1 MLIRI
6 RNNVGT
12 WKLQLDTDNGDIDYQ
27 GWTVKDVLSDGAF
40 EQYKLVQPLSLDPSG
55 TKPLLKTKTLLEQGL
70 SHGSMIYCRVK
81 ERDLL
86 ADDDSDSSVEACR
99 PQLEKNRTKPVES
112 LATNSLSEPFKEP
125 KVARKATSALP
136 SRPSSEVIEILS
148 SDDEGDTNKSKRKPS
163 PVKKK
168 RAATKRPSSPFDGAS
183 GSTSAKK
190 ARTNP
195 TSQSSAPQKESS
207 SSSIDF
213 KIASYNIWFGPPDPT
228 VNQLYPKERMEAIAK
243 VLEQI
248 KRMDGDSPLLF
259 VGFQE
264 MTTSLRMYLQPHLET
279 MGYRLATQPLGDA
292 YGVGLAV
299 SKQLEVL
306 ESKFV
311 PYSLSVQG
319 RGVLFARTATH
330 LFCTTHL
337 ESFINQSMD
346 GSKERE
352 VQIRQAAYFCQD
364 QLTKHPN
371 LEVAMIAGDF
381 NWDDERK
388 RGQGPNRDLL
398 AVLDDGW
405 KDAGEKF
412 DYTYDAKE
420 NCMLAGNLRRRF
432 DRCIYL
438 TPESKRNKAKA
449 GLKKFGMA
457 PIHPPLI
464 WNKRNPYNNSFRK
477 VKVGPSDHFAI
488 GVRFLLG

>member
-1 MLIRI
+1 MGC
-6 RNNVGT
+6 V
-12 WKLQLDTDNGDIDYQ
+12 
-27 GWTVKDVLSDGAF
+27 
-40 EQYKLVQPLSLDPSG
+40 
-55 TKPLLKTKTLLEQGL
+55 
-70 SHGSMIYCRVK
+70 
-81 ERDLL
+81 
-86 ADDDSDSSVEACR
+86 
-99 PQLEKNRTKPVES
+99 
-112 LATNSLSEPFKEP
+112 
-125 KVARKATSALP
+125 
-136 SRPSSEVIEILS
+136 
-148 SDDEGDTNKSKRKPS
+148 
-163 PVKKK
+163 
-168 RAATKRPSSPFDGAS
+168 
-183 GSTSAKK
+183 
-190 ARTNP
+190 
-195 TSQSSAPQKESS
+195 
-207 SSSIDF
+207 
-213 KIASYNIWFGPPDPT
+213 
-228 VNQLYPKERMEAIAK
+228 AK
-243 VLEQI
+243 VLQQI
-248 KRMDGDSPLLF
+248 ERMDGDSPLLF

-264 MTTSLRMYLQPHLET
+264 MTTSLRQYLQPHLET

-292 YGVGLAV
+292 YGVGLAI

-311 PYSLSVQG
+311 PYSQSLQG
-319 RGVLFARTATH
+319 RGILFVRTATH

-352 VQIRQAAYFCQD
+352 VQIRQAADFCQD
-364 QLTKHPN
+364 QLTMHPS

-398 AVLDDGW
+398 TVLDDGW

-420 NCMLAGNLRRRF
+420 NCMLAGNLRRRL

-438 TPESKRNKAKA
+438 TPESKRGKAKA
-449 GLKKFGMA
+449 GLKKFGLA

-464 WNKRNPYNNSFRK
+464 WNKRNPYNNSYRK